1 MGAYSRGYKLHF
13 FIITEISTKIH
24 FSVDE
29 INLVWYNTNR
39 FVRREFMDEKIL
51 KALGE
56 PKRFLLLQ
64 LMAER
69 GYCVRALARLSYLSE
84 SAVSQHLK
92 ILREAGLVYGVKKG
106 YYTHYCLDKKA
117 LGNYIDEL
125 LRIRDAKSQPC
136 NRPFYGCP
144 EAEHIRCRSYVPP
157 EQRRKED
164 EPNA

>member
-1 MGAYSRGYKLHF
+1 
-13 FIITEISTKIH
+13 
-24 FSVDE
+24 
-29 INLVWYNTNR
+29 
-39 FVRREFMDEKIL
+39 MDEKIL

-92 ILREAGLVYGVKKG
+92 TLREAGLVYGVKKG
-106 YYTHYCLDKKA
+106 YYTHYCLDKNA
-117 LGNYIDEL
+117 LNSYIDEL
-125 LRIRDAKSQPC
+125 TRIRDTKCKPC
-136 NRPFYGCP
+136 NGPFYGCP
-144 EAEHIRCRSYVPP
+144 ESEYLRCKSYVPP

-164 EPNA
+164 NTHA